1 MLQSVHRHEDWKE
14 RVIPVHLNSRS
25 FRILAALMFFAIPAF
40 QPGRAG
46 ATQQAAP
53 THPSTARGENAP
65 IACRVM
71 ERHMDKERGIV
82 LILFHQRDKPDQP
95 KLKDFLLQHDGGTI
109 EIQTGS
115 ADWQK
120 VTVWRIRNCF
130 GRGLFVVPNDAA
142 PKEKAIFK
150 IRPAQ

>member
-1 MLQSVHRHEDWKE
+1 
-14 RVIPVHLNSRS
+14 
-25 FRILAALMFFAIPAF
+25 
-40 QPGRAG
+40 
-46 ATQQAAP
+46 
-53 THPSTARGENAP
+53 
-65 IACRVM
+65 M
-71 ERHMDKERGIV
+71 ERHGDKERGIM

-95 KLKDFLLQHDGGTI
+95 RLKDFLLQHDGGTI

-130 GRGLFVVPNDAA
+130 GRGLLVISDSAA

-150 IRPAQ
+150 VRAAQ

>member
-1 MLQSVHRHEDWKE
+1 MHPTARF
-14 RVIPVHLNSRS
+14 I
-25 FRILAALMFFAIPAF
+25 AIPIFFLLVAVSASPSSELF
-40 QPGRAG
+40 TAP
-46 ATQQAAP
+46 QAAAP
-53 THPSTARGENAP
+53 AHQAGP

-71 ERHMDKERGIV
+71 ERHVDKEHGII

-95 KLKDFLLQHDGGTI
+95 RLKDFLVLHDGGTI

-120 VTVWRIRNCF
+120 VIVWRIRNCF
-130 GRGLFVVPNDAA
+130 GRGLFVVSDSGA

-150 IRPAQ
+150 IRAAM